1 MRMKWVAAAFLMLAG
16 LAPANA
22 QMVRAQDPQ
31 SLVKALQEA
40 GFQAKL
46 DTDSRGDPRITSGLS
61 GTRFYILFYNCTA
74 NRNCATVQF
83 RTGYKLEKPI
93 GLDRINEWNSRQRFA
108 KAHLDTD
115 NDPVIDMDVDLDD
128 GGVSKALFID
138 NLEFWSSALPAFE
151 KHIGYRD

>member
-1 MRMKWVAAAFLMLAG
+1 MLTKWVAAALLTVGGTA
-16 LAPANA
+16 AANA

-61 GTRFYILFYNCTA
+61 GTRFYIMFYNCTA
-74 NRNCATVQF
+74 NRDCATVQF
-83 RTGYKLEKPI
+83 RTAYKLEKPI
-93 GLDRINEWNSRQRFA
+93 GLTEINAWNSKQRFA
-108 KAHLDTD
+108 KAYLDSE

-138 NLEFWSSALPAFE
+138 NLEFWASALPAFE